1 MLQHRTSRLNKT
13 VLQRLVTLGILVC
26 IVVVLSILD
35 PGFLSYRNI
44 NNVLQQTTP
53 VIITGA
59 AASLL
64 MIAGGIDLSVGSVV
78 ALSGIVMARVAQS
91 GMGMAAAV
99 AAGMLVGTAVGLL
112 NGLLVD
118 KLRIPP
124 VISTMGN
131 MYIARSLSLILAD
144 GKAINA
150 GLPKAF
156 TTLGRGAIGPLSVPV
171 ILMVLVL
178 LAFIVI
184 EKKTL
189 VGKYSFAIGGNRVAT
204 LYSGI
209 NVHKYTIIYYVL
221 TGMMAGLA
229 GTVLASRLGVGSPN
243 VGDGFEF
250 DVVVAVVLGGT
261 SMSGGEGSVVGTL
274 VGALIV
280 GFLGNGLNILGVESF
295 YQGLLKGFVLVA
307 AVVLDTF
314 ISKRLTTGASH

>member
-1 MLQHRTSRLNKT
+1 MQSSNLLKLNKT
-13 VLQRLVTLGILVC
+13 SIQRLVTLGILIL
-26 IVVVLSILD
+26 IVVVLSICD
-35 PGFLSYRNI
+35 STFLTYQNI

-53 VIITGA
+53 VILTGA

-64 MIAGGIDLSVGSVV
+64 MIAGGIDLSVGSVM
-78 ALSGIVMARVAQS
+78 ALSGIAMAQAARADLGMVVAVLA
-91 GMGMAAAV
+91 GV
-99 AAGMLVGTAVGLL
+99 AVGTVIGLI

-118 KLRIPP
+118 KLNIPP

-131 MYIARSLSLILAD
+131 MYIARALSLIFSD

-150 GLPKAF
+150 GLPKSF
-156 TTLGRGAIGPLSVPV
+156 TVLGRGTFGVLSVPV
-171 ILMVLVL
+171 ILMIVVLVV
-178 LAFIVI
+178 FIFV

-189 VGKYSFAIGGNRVAT
+189 LGKYSFAIGGNRVAT

-209 NVHKYTIIYYVL
+209 NVHKYTILYYVL
-221 TGMMAGLA
+221 TGMMAGFA
-229 GTVLASRLGVGSPN
+229 GTILASRLGVGSPN

-261 SMSGGEGSVVGTL
+261 SMSGGEGSVIGTL
-274 VGALIV
+274 IGALIV

-314 ISKRLTTGASH
+314 IGKRLAAKGKS

>member
-1 MLQHRTSRLNKT
+1 MQSSNLLKLNKT
-13 VLQRLVTLGILVC
+13 SIQRLVTLGILVL
-26 IVVVLSILD
+26 IVVILSICD
-35 PGFLSYRNI
+35 STFLSYRNI

-53 VIITGA
+53 VILTGA

-64 MIAGGIDLSVGSVV
+64 MIAGGIDLSVGSVM
-78 ALSGIVMARVAQS
+78 ALSGIAMAQVARADLGMPLAVLS
-91 GMGMAAAV
+91 GV
-99 AAGMLVGTAVGLL
+99 AVGTVIGLV

-118 KLRIPP
+118 KLHIPP

-131 MYIARSLSLILAD
+131 MYIARALSLIFSD

-150 GLPKAF
+150 GLPKSF
-156 TTLGRGAIGPLSVPV
+156 TVLGRGTFGVLSIPV
-171 ILMVLVL
+171 VLMVIVL
-178 LAFIVI
+178 LIFILV

-189 VGKYSFAIGGNRVAT
+189 LGKYSFAIGGNRVAT

-209 NVHKYTIIYYVL
+209 NVHKYTILYYVL
-221 TGMMAGLA
+221 TGMMSGFA
-229 GTVLASRLGVGSPN
+229 GTILASRLGVGSPN

-274 VGALIV
+274 IGALIV

-314 ISKRLTTGASH
+314 IGKQLTAKGKS